1 MLAGLALLALP
12 VIAHLMNQAARHR
25 IVFPSLRLLAPT
37 RADHSRVHRPR
48 RWLLLLLRVLAVM
61 LLVLMFAQPV
71 WQKHVTAGMS
81 PDQPAAVVLLAD
93 VSASMGQRTDGVAA
107 MGALRAS
114 AGRIL
119 RELVSGQDRANLVVA
134 GARAE
139 PQFPSLTANL
149 PAVLKAIDGI
159 APTSARS
166 DMEGAITVAGQQLA
180 AHKGARHLV
189 ILTDRQRSNW
199 EELERK
205 AVALPPDVHLTC
217 VPLTGGEP
225 GNVSLAAPALEP
237 ALPAVGQAVTLTV
250 RVSNQGQLMLPV
262 PVTCLLEGQA
272 VAERVL
278 TLAPGESVETTF
290 SLRFD
295 NPGFH
300 RVTVEIPDDGLLA
313 DNRLYCVAAV
323 VERLPVI
330 VIGDDDPDLPGTASY
345 FLVRAL
351 SPHGGKGDRLRVRH
365 LRGADVEASQ
375 LADAVG
381 VFLVSSAAIKEE
393 SLRALVDYL
402 GRGGGLWLFTGNPG
416 MDGLAERLDQ
426 AVPGGC
432 LPWKI
437 GGLRAA
443 SSGQPLRIVGG
454 DWQARLLKAF
464 GPAQQES
471 VAQIPFLR
479 MREVSR
485 EHAASHRLLMYEGGI
500 PALASRET
508 PGGGRFY
515 LANFAVDREAGDLA
529 RNGFFVALLHR
540 AVEDLLRNLR
550 RRESHFA
557 GRPLMFVTARP
568 FDVADGAP
576 ILVGPDGRIFSDASL
591 RVNRQDL
598 SVRLPVAETA
608 GFYDLKQ
615 GDRLLGRAAV
625 NLDPRESDLKRMDE
639 SQLLAALQKTGAAS
653 VRIYDMRDGD
663 DLHGPGWRGTPLW
676 GWAAA
681 LALAALMSEMFL
693 LGIWRR

>member
-1 MLAGLALLALP
+1 
-12 VIAHLMNQAARHR
+12 
-25 IVFPSLRLLAPT
+25 
-37 RADHSRVHRPR
+37 
-48 RWLLLLLRVLAVM
+48 
-61 LLVLMFAQPV
+61 
-71 WQKHVTAGMS
+71 
-81 PDQPAAVVLLAD
+81 
-93 VSASMGQRTDGVAA
+93 
-107 MGALRAS
+107 
-114 AGRIL
+114 
-119 RELVSGQDRANLVVA
+119 
-134 GARAE
+134 
-139 PQFPSLTANL
+139 
-149 PAVLKAIDGI
+149 
-159 APTSARS
+159 
-166 DMEGAITVAGQQLA
+166 
-180 AHKGARHLV
+180 
-189 ILTDRQRSNW
+189 
-199 EELERK
+199 
-205 AVALPPDVHLTC
+205 
-217 VPLTGGEP
+217 
-225 GNVSLAAPALEP
+225 
-237 ALPAVGQAVTLTV
+237 
-250 RVSNQGQLMLPV
+250 
-262 PVTCLLEGQA
+262 
-272 VAERVL
+272 
-278 TLAPGESVETTF
+278 
-290 SLRFD
+290 
-295 NPGFH
+295 
-300 RVTVEIPDDGLLA
+300 
-313 DNRLYCVAAV
+313 
-323 VERLPVI
+323 
-330 VIGDDDPDLPGTASY
+330 
-345 FLVRAL
+345 
-351 SPHGGKGDRLRVRH
+351 
-365 LRGADVEASQ
+365 
-375 LADAVG
+375 
-381 VFLVSSAAIKEE
+381 
-393 SLRALVDYL
+393 
-402 GRGGGLWLFTGNPG
+402 